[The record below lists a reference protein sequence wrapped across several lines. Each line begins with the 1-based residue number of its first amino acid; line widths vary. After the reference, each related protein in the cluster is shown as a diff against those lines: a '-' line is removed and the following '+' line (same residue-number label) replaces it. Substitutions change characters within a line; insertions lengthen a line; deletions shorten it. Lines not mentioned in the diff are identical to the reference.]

1 MSYFIKYKQIL
12 SQTILISMSRLILLI
27 IPTLCLSVISQNDI
41 LQVSSYTLS
50 SQYIQILIIILISLN
65 IGSNII
71 IVKSENNPEVVNKII
86 FFMFIL
92 SILLS
97 GIFSIIIFDEDINL
111 LNRLLLLGIPFLS
124 ISLVFSSAF
133 EASNKTSLSVYISI
147 ISLALTLLGIYVIEN
162 YFIDNLDF
170 YVCLL
175 ITTIRIFQFLIGVF
189 FMKRTFW
196 LNKIKFLYD
205 FNLIKKMMSFG
216 ISEMIMSILFTGSIF
231 FSFFY
236 LNRIGIDITYLSISF
251 NYKSVVSI
259 FFISYCISYSIYLS
273 KDKKIIIS
281 KDIFLLSLYL
291 YFIIYLIMYFS
302 TNITSR
308 LYSIYNYQIL
318 SEYLYISYWIILFDG
333 IGLFLIFH
341 LRVNDIKVVPPLFRL
356 VFVFIG
362 VPIGILL
369 SRLNND
375 NYYYLVGIL
384 LGNLAFSIM
393 IIIYYNLIK
402 NKIKKY

>member
-1 MSYFIKYKQIL
+1 MIFYKF
-12 SQTILISMSRLILLI
+12 
-27 IPTLCLSVISQNDI
+27 
-41 LQVSSYTLS
+41 YTLS

-97 GIFSIIIFDEDINL
+97 GIFYIFSIIIFDEDINL

-147 ISLALTLLGIYVIEN
+147 ISLALTLFGIYVIEN

-259 FFISYCISYSIYLS
+259 FFISYSISYSIYLS

-356 VFVFIG
+356 AFVFIG

-369 SRLNND
+369 SRLNNN

>member
-1 MSYFIKYKQIL
+1 MIFYKF
-12 SQTILISMSRLILLI
+12 
-27 IPTLCLSVISQNDI
+27 
-41 LQVSSYTLS
+41 YTLS

-97 GIFSIIIFDEDINL
+97 GIFYIFSIIIFDEDINL

-147 ISLALTLLGIYVIEN
+147 ISLALTLFGIYVIEN

-273 KDKKIIIS
+273 KDKNIIIS

-356 VFVFIG
+356 AFVFIG

-369 SRLNND
+369 SRLNNN